1 MPLYLK
7 RDTIRLFEAGVE
19 AISLAVTALGL
30 PRRYEIRE
38 ESSENAVAIGL
49 AGVSAELIMSSII
62 VQAQGEKALHLP
74 SGFYKTGT
82 RIVDDFKTL
91 INSQIPKMVF
101 LTQGVANPTEHISKI
116 LNAVSK
122 FKLLTKSRAGGLH
135 AGKGPSRD
143 VCIVCVNDI
152 ISFIKLLGESTR
164 IKPYTDSAPR
174 TIEMTKS
181 YELIIDDLIK
191 KAVDSAS
198 DNDKSNVLA
207 SIYLVIPELPDEEPD
222 WFPAF
227 ERLCIAP
234 KDNDISFLLDTLE
247 KSKYASL
254 IKVSK
259 SKDGIPVVVQKDNPS
274 ALPIEPQ
281 YLKKSFHDIRDRWYA
296 DRGSANGRL
305 DQKQFDPPPI
315 ESAYEIFTFQFHI
328 LQITQDENEMLYATD
343 TWPLIAASL
352 SYIGTL
358 GPYWYF
364 VRKTSDLEQLESY
377 LARAEKIGGQAFKTG
392 IQEFKIGFESIKNKN
407 PLSKKVKFVERLLNT
422 YEKIEEKKVTLENL
436 LKKHEQKDK
445 QLCQEGK
452 IDLCKVAKEEL
463 PVGNMLVKIAEGGYT
478 FLSNESRTYWVRIL
492 CEIAS
497 ELDDTLGLLAILK
510 VPELN
515 VAYTAARKAFRL
527 IDFINFGPKI
537 E

>member
-30 PRRYEIRE
+30 PKRYETRE
-38 ESSENAVAIGL
+38 ASSENAIAIGL

-74 SGFYKTGT
+74 SGYYKTGT
-82 RIVDDFKTL
+82 HIVDDFRTL

-101 LTQGVANPTEHISKI
+101 LTQGVANPTAHISNVLK
-116 LNAVSK
+116 AVSK

-143 VCIVCVNDI
+143 VSIVCVNDV
-152 ISFIKLLGESTR
+152 ISFIRLLGESTR
-164 IKPYTDSAPR
+164 IKPYTDSTPR
-174 TIEMTKS
+174 IIEMTKS
-181 YELIIDDLIK
+181 YELIIDDLTR
-191 KAVDSAS
+191 KAIDSS
-198 DNDKSNVLA
+198 LDHDKSNALA
-207 SIYLVIPELPDEEPD
+207 SIYLVLPELPDAESE

-227 ERLCIAP
+227 DRLCVAP
-234 KDNDISFLLDTLE
+234 KDNDVSFLLDTLE

-259 SKDGIPVVVQKDNPS
+259 SKEGIPVVVQKGNPC

-281 YLKKSFHDIRDRWYA
+281 YLKKSFLDIRDRWYA
-296 DRGSANGRL
+296 DRGTANGRL
-305 DQKQFDPPPI
+305 DQKQFDPPPV

-328 LQITQDENEMLYATD
+328 LQITKDENEMLYAAD

-364 VRKTSDLEQLESY
+364 VKKTSDLEQLESY
-377 LARAEKIGGQAFKTG
+377 LTRAEKIGGQAFKTG
-392 IQEFKIGFESIKNKN
+392 IQEFKIGFDAIKKKTS
-407 PLSKKVKFVERLLNT
+407 LSKKVKFVETLLNT
-422 YEKIEEKKVTLENL
+422 YERIQEKKETLEHL
-436 LKKHEQKDK
+436 LKKHDQKDK
-445 QLCQEGK
+445 QLCKEAE

-463 PVGNMLVKIAEGGYT
+463 PVGDMLVKIAEGSYT
-478 FLSNESRTYWVRIL
+478 FLSNESRTYWARIL
-492 CEIAS
+492 CDVAS
-497 ELDDTLGLLAILK
+497 ELDDTQGLLAILK
-510 VPELN
+510 VPEFS
-515 VAYTAARKAFRL
+515 VAYTSARKAFRL
-527 IDFINFGPKI
+527 IDFTNFGPKI
-537 E
+537 